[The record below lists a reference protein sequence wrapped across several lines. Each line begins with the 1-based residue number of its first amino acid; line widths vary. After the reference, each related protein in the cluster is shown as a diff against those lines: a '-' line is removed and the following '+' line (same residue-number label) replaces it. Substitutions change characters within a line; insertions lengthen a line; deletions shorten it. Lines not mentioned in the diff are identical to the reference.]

1 MAQCIDS
8 SEAGRWSQPMAVK
21 SSQVFQRYARRRV
34 SICDC
39 VTVLG
44 CELIAGTRV
53 SGLAAVAPVG
63 LACERQTFLLRE
75 TSLSGDEQGE
85 TSAIRRLRSDG
96 QFSLCLS
103 PGCAGYHA
111 AKSMRGIKRNG
122 VLKKL
127 LWYARSTWARASTP
141 PEPES
146 KHLLL

>member
-8 SEAGRWSQPMAVK
+8 SEAGRRSQPMAVNF
-21 SSQVFQRYARRRV
+21 SFQRYARHRV

-44 CELIAGTRV
+44 CELIARTRA

-63 LACERQTFLLRE
+63 LACERQTFLFRE

-111 AKSMRGIKRNG
+111 AKSMRGIKHIKHKLFHSFTIRTKYEACK
-122 VLKKL
+122 VLVLQAGKV
-127 LWYARSTWARASTP
+127 R
-141 PEPES
+141 
-146 KHLLL
+146 

>member
-8 SEAGRWSQPMAVK
+8 SEAGRRSHPLTVNF
-21 SSQVFQRYARRRV
+21 SFQRYARHRV

-44 CELIAGTRV
+44 CELIAGTRA
-53 SGLAAVAPVG
+53 SGLAAVASVG

-75 TSLSGDEQGE
+75 TSLSGDERGE

-96 QFSLCLS
+96 QFSPCLN
-103 PGCAGYHA
+103 PGCADHHA
-111 AKSMRGIKRNG
+111 AKSMRGIKGNG
-122 VLKKL
+122 ALKKL
-127 LWYARSTWARASTP
+127 LWYARSTWASASTP
-141 PEPES
+141 PEPEL